1 MIAMQVYIVTH
12 QGATMNV
19 ISMIKPNDLRA
30 FAGNFPTGIAVV
42 TVRDSR
48 GECFGITMNSVTTL
62 SLTPPLVLI
71 CLDNKSNT
79 LNALADSDYFCL
91 HYLADDQEN
100 ISNLFAS
107 KQENKFLTVDH
118 SVSELGCAIIDGVVA
133 HGECRV
139 VNRYPG
145 GDHTIVIGQI
155 QTATVK
161 GGNPLV
167 YYRGSY
173 AAVGPLQKIA

>member
-1 MIAMQVYIVTH
+1 MS
-12 QGATMNV
+12 V
-19 ISMIKPNDLRA
+19 ISMIQPNDLRA

-42 TVRDSR
+42 TVRDAN
-48 GECFGITMNSVTTL
+48 GECHGITMNSVTTL
-62 SLTPPLVLI
+62 SLTPPLVLV

-79 LNALADSDYFCL
+79 LSALADSDYFCL
-91 HYLADDQEN
+91 HYLAEHQEG

-107 KQENKFLTVDH
+107 KKENKFSTVDY
-118 SVSELGCAIIDGVVA
+118 SVSELGCAVIDGVVA

-145 GDHTIVIGQI
+145 GDHTIIIGQV
-155 QTATVK
+155 QTASVK